1 LRSSSPTTSAFA
13 FRHAILDRVDDLEF
27 RRDLYRGTASY
38 YDRFRVPY
46 PQSLVDDLAQRVQA
60 RGGEHS
66 GEGRLLDLACG
77 TGQISFAL
85 HRRFGEVLALDQEPD
100 MVAFAACKAEAAGI
114 GNIRFQVGAAEDLDA
129 PDQSFDLVAI
139 GNAYHR
145 LPRQAVAARVMRWL
159 RPGRFLALVWGGGPT
174 EGQAPWQQAMSATM
188 QRWRTRARDG
198 DRVPSA
204 YEQDRR
210 DRPDRDILRDAGFQ
224 VLGKWEFPAVHEW
237 SLEALIG
244 FLYSTSVLS
253 RAALGDYAPALED
266 DLRRELGASEPGAVF
281 RQETRF
287 AYELA
292 RRPAG

>member
-1 LRSSSPTTSAFA
+1 MVAEIVTGRFRARLR
-13 FRHAILDRVDDLEF
+13 RAILQPVDDLEF
-27 RRDLYRGTASY
+27 RRDLYRGTAAY
-38 YDRFRVPY
+38 YDRYRVPY
-46 PQSLVDDLAQRVQA
+46 PLSLIDDLAQRAEVSD
-60 RGGEHS
+60 G
-66 GEGRLLDLACG
+66 GRLLDLACG

-85 HRRFGEVLALDQEPD
+85 QRRFKEVLAVDQEPD
-100 MVAFAACKAEAAGI
+100 MVAFAVQKAGAAGI
-114 GNIRFQVGAAEDLDA
+114 GNIRFQVSAAEDLDA
-129 PDQSFDLVAI
+129 PDQSFDLVAV

-188 QRWRTRARDG
+188 RRWRTRAPAG

-224 VLGKWEFPAVHEW
+224 VLGKWEFPATHEW
-237 SLEALIG
+237 SFEALAG

-253 RAALGDYAPALED
+253 RAALGDYAPAFED
-266 DLRRELGASEPGAVF
+266 DLRRELGAHEPGTLF
-281 RQETRF
+281 RQETEF

-292 RRPAG
+292 RRPA

>member
-1 LRSSSPTTSAFA
+1 MVARPATSASA
-13 FRHAILDRVDDLEF
+13 CWHAILDSVDDLEF
-27 RRDLYRGTASY
+27 RRDLYRGTAPY

-46 PQSLVDDLAQRVQA
+46 PRSLIDDLARRA
-60 RGGEHS
+60 EAGEHS

-77 TGQISFAL
+77 TGQLSFAL
-85 HRRFGEVLALDQEPD
+85 HRRFEEVVAVDQEPD
-100 MVAFAACKAEAAGI
+100 MVAFGIRKAEAAGI
-114 GNIRFQVGAAEDLDA
+114 GNIRFRVGAAEDLDA

-188 QRWRTRARDG
+188 RRWGTQAQVG
-198 DRVPSA
+198 GRVPAA

-210 DRPDRDILRDAGFQ
+210 DRPDREILRDAGFQ
-224 VLGKWEFPAVHEW
+224 VLGKWEFPAAREW
-237 SLEALIG
+237 SFEALIG
-244 FLYSTSVLS
+244 FLYSTSVFS
-253 RAALGDYAPALED
+253 PAALGDNARALED
-266 DLRRELGASEPGAVF
+266 DLRRELGANEQGTVF
-281 RQETRF
+281 RQETAF

-292 RRPAG
+292 RRPA